1 MTNALPQG
9 WYKHVGQFSNHFF
22 FLRTW
27 HKAPF
32 AHQLFGPS
40 KNYSCQFSP
49 CLTIKLLR
57 LIHHVK
63 NLNWQMILKYGLLI
77 YSKIFH
83 TILPIIFWGSKWID
97 PKSQGPNNAFCL
109 QTFKGMYNRT
119 AGGMKREKTEEQ
131 QKGIQGTINC

>member
-1 MTNALPQG
+1 MRCHKVDTNRLANFPT
-9 WYKHVGQFSNHFF
+9 FF
-22 FLRTW
+22 FFPLRTW

-77 YSKIFH
+77 YSKIIR
-83 TILPIIFWGSKWID
+83 TMLPIIFWGSKWID

-119 AGGMKREKTEEQ
+119 AGWMKREKIEEE